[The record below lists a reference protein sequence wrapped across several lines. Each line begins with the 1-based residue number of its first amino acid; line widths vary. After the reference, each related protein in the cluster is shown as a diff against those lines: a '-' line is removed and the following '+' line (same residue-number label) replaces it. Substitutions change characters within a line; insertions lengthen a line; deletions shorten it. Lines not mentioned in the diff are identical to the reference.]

1 MSEHERPT
9 GIFSDLHLEKGKV
22 IATLLH
28 DPTVEGLDMAIYMDG
43 SASMADEYENKPKS
57 RSFWEWITSKPVQ
70 ILPNMVEPQVHWM
83 LEYLATKDRNGLLRV
98 AYWAC
103 GEGGNQIE
111 VVGELSGQDAKQH
124 KFPGPKKMGRR
135 TMLKPALKDYVGYI
149 KAQAA
154 QGAKQGCAVI
164 ITDGELHDA
173 DEVKAYSREIAREV
187 VAGRLPRVNFVLV
200 GVGNG
205 VNEEQLE
212 EVCHEEYP
220 GLGHMWCHRIA
231 EEITEVAQLVAVL
244 VDENMTVAA
253 GGTVYDDKGKVLK
266 VYEGR
271 LPAVLEFEVPE
282 GCKSFT
288 LEVSGQRHTQVVP
301 EEHHDDDDDDH

>member
-9 GIFSDLHLEKGKV
+9 GIFSDIHVEEGQV
-22 IATLLH
+22 RATLLH

-43 SASMADEYENKPKS
+43 SASMSDEYENRAKT
-57 RSFWEWITSKPVQ
+57 RTFWEWIQSKPVEK
-70 ILPNMVEPQVHWM
+70 LPNMVEPQVHWM
-83 LEYLATKDRNGLLRV
+83 LEYLASKDRNGMLRV

-103 GEGGNQIE
+103 GEGGAHIE
-111 VVGELSGQDAKQH
+111 VIGELTGADAKKH
-124 KFPGPKKMGRR
+124 SFPGPQKMGRR
-135 TMLKPALKDYVGYI
+135 TMLKPALKDYVAYLRT
-149 KAQAA
+149 QVA
-154 QGAKQGCAVI
+154 QGAKQGCAII

-173 DEVKAYSREIAREV
+173 EEVKAYSKEIAKDI
-187 VAGRLPRVNFVLV
+187 VAKRLPMTNFVLV
-200 GVGNG
+200 GVGKG

-212 EVCHEEYP
+212 EICHTEYP

-244 VDENMTVAA
+244 VDETMTVAA

-266 VYEGR
+266 VYEAR
-271 LPAVLEFEVPE
+271 LPAVLEFAVPE

-288 LEVSGQRHTQVVP
+288 LEVSGQRHTQIIP
-301 EEHHDDDDDDH
+301 EEEHHDDD